1 LFAVGFYILIVFM
14 VDSAE
19 RVGSYK
25 FNLIHIFD
33 NKIIQSITVSEMVL
47 IMELNKNI

>member
-1 LFAVGFYILIVFM
+1 M

-25 FNLIHIFD
+25 FNLILIFD

-47 IMELNKNI
+47 IMELNKNIWIFDNLQA